1 MPAVSDTSPIT
12 NLARIGQLELLRK
25 QFPILWI
32 PFAVVEEL
40 SEHPAAASLATIR
53 TALRDWIHV
62 GEAKNREL
70 VRELSGTLDRG
81 ESEAIALALEIH
93 AEMLVIDEE
102 DGRRVARR
110 VGLEATGVLGILLR
124 GKQEGHIPAVGPEI
138 VKLRQLARFYVAPA
152 LEAHVLRL
160 AGE

>member
-1 MPAVSDTSPIT
+1 M
-12 NLARIGQLELLRK
+12 LRK
-25 QFPILWI
+25 QFPELLI

-62 GEAKNREL
+62 GEAKDREL

-93 AEMLVIDEE
+93 AEMLVIDEG
-102 DGRRVARR
+102 DGRRMARR
-110 VGLEATGVLGILLR
+110 VGLEETGVLGVLLR
-124 GKQEGHIPAVGPEI
+124 AKTLGHIPTVGAEI
-138 VKLRQLARFYVAPA
+138 VKLRQQARFHVAPT
-152 LEAHVLRL
+152 LEAHVLGL